1 MGITPSRED
10 FVALEGYAKKS
21 EEERRA
27 IIQNA
32 GMEITDNDKEI
43 AQFLGSEDE
52 ILGCFIRGII
62 TICLR
67 HFNNQ
72 RTKEFNEYIEDYK
85 TATNDMI
92 QQKTVEMNEWAR
104 LKEEQWNIK
113 EEYYFKNTSIKAHQ
127 IQTELGAVDNEDRIR
142 IEKQEKE
149 KIMNEC
155 RKITMNNL
163 DEDSDKDEEIIQHT
177 WEIESNTPSEE
188 SWDEGKMNQK
198 YHVYN
203 NASHQTNENT
213 NNTSRMQV
221 ENKNRNFTKSRDQ
234 SLTMAITADHNM
246 GEKSNKS
253 KESVHQP
260 KSEKDLKYFAGLF
273 TVQIRDGQTD
283 QSIIDYLNT
292 NKILEYHVNTLG
304 RTTHHGNEYTYLGF
318 FTEAAKNDFINDGR
332 ILGTIG
338 KFRDLEWLNKLNK
351 TIIISATGIDGE
363 NTDIN
368 EVIQAIE
375 DKLGKLKNVT
385 QKTGNGKWISMKL
398 EMDIK
403 CTEDELFNTWGV
415 LVKNKMIKIEPMN
428 YKHHI
433 TKQRGR
439 IMAEILDI
447 PNEIDETTFSKNT

>member
-52 ILGCFIRGII
+52 I
-62 TICLR
+62 
-67 HFNNQ
+67 
-72 RTKEFNEYIEDYK
+72 
-85 TATNDMI
+85 
-92 QQKTVEMNEWAR
+92 
-104 LKEEQWNIK
+104 
-113 EEYYFKNTSIKAHQ
+113 
-127 IQTELGAVDNEDRIR
+127 LGAVDNEDRIR

-273 TVQIRDGQTD
+273 TVQIRDG
-283 QSIIDYLNT
+283 
-292 NKILEYHVNTLG
+292 
-304 RTTHHGNEYTYLGF
+304 
-318 FTEAAKNDFINDGR
+318 
-332 ILGTIG
+332 
-338 KFRDLEWLNKLNK
+338 
-351 TIIISATGIDGE
+351 
-363 NTDIN
+363 
-368 EVIQAIE
+368 
-375 DKLGKLKNVT
+375 
-385 QKTGNGKWISMKL
+385 
-398 EMDIK
+398 
-403 CTEDELFNTWGV
+403 
-415 LVKNKMIKIEPMN
+415 
-428 YKHHI
+428 
-433 TKQRGR
+433 
-439 IMAEILDI
+439 
-447 PNEIDETTFSKNT
+447 